1 MGYAQR
7 QEQQNELRY
16 GNGEPATSKVNASQR
31 EALRL
36 EDLLEDVFEFVLAE
50 PASLRA

>member
-16 GNGEPATSKVNASQR
+16 GNGEPAISKVNASQR
-31 EALRL
+31 DVLRL
-36 EDLLEDVFEFVLAE
+36 EDLLEDVFEFVLTE
-50 PASLRA
+50 PRALSA